1 MSWLKADA
9 KTNMSYMSVTE
20 LRCETKNVDRE
31 GCGKRDWFLL
41 DVAQNVVLWT
51 NNQRK
56 LTNLISPDIPPSDV
70 LVEVC
75 AAENVLHGRDRADVP
90 APDVVVEVSSVI
102 ILRFT
107 VLVKQAL
114 HAGHIPNTPCR
125 DVSVHRHGSGG
136 VVTPGIN
143 GREDSRVGEFSSS
156 AWFTRGSS

>member
-1 MSWLKADA
+1 MES
-9 KTNMSYMSVTE
+9 E
-20 LRCETKNVDRE
+20 IGFC
-31 GCGKRDWFLL
+31 L

-75 AAENVLHGRDRADVP
+75 AAENVLHGRDRADVPLTNVLVEGRSFVEHVLHGRDRADVP